1 MSATVLLQVDDI
13 INIIEAEGRAPIE
26 IPEIDRE
33 DVGKAQ
39 TLMILGSDRR
49 YGDKEAGL
57 KPRSDTIILVR
68 LDPDKEV
75 IAMTS
80 IPRDLLVDI
89 PGVGNQVKINAAYEN
104 FGERGTVRTV
114 KKLLSVG
121 GRDFKINHV
130 ITVDFSG
137 FRKVDRLHRLRLHRH
152 RPRLLQRPGR
162 ARSATP

>member
-1 MSATVLLQVDDI
+1 
-13 INIIEAEGRAPIE
+13 
-26 IPEIDRE
+26 
-33 DVGKAQ
+33 
-39 TLMILGSDRR
+39 MILGSDRR

-104 FGERGTVRTV
+104 FGERGTVPTV
-114 KKLLSVG
+114 KELLSVG
-121 GRDFKINHV
+121 GRDFQINHV
-130 ITVDFSG
+130 ITVDFGG
-137 FRKVDRLHRLRLHRH
+137 FRRAIDYIGCVYADIDRDYFNDQ
-152 RPRLLQRPGR
+152 PAR
-162 ARSATP
+162 AATR